1 MSSAFSINY
10 KAQQKNRASKKI
22 AFEDFSNIPA
32 LPCEAKGTPE
42 FFQAKN
48 RKSSVKNGV
57 TTQKRNKAYEQSKPI
72 WR

>member
-1 MSSAFSINY
+1 M
-10 KAQQKNRASKKI
+10 
-22 AFEDFSNIPA
+22 PA